1 MMWYPIHAINLNL
14 LQVKGRSDLFLK
26 LEVYKEIIG
35 VTVLCVTVPMGLV
48 AMCVGSVLNSLNA
61 LIINTYY
68 TGKLIQV
75 GFFSQMKDLMP
86 TLFYSLS
93 MGIVVY
99 GIIYFI
105 PENSLKLTVGILVG
119 GIYFLVITYL
129 TGSQDRRELIAFIR
143 NK

>member
-1 MMWYPIHAINLNL
+1 
-14 LQVKGRSDLFLK
+14 
-26 LEVYKEIIG
+26 
-35 VTVLCVTVPMGLV
+35 
-48 AMCVGSVLNSLNA
+48 
-61 LIINTYY
+61 
-68 TGKLIQV
+68 
-75 GFFSQMKDLMP
+75 MKDLMP